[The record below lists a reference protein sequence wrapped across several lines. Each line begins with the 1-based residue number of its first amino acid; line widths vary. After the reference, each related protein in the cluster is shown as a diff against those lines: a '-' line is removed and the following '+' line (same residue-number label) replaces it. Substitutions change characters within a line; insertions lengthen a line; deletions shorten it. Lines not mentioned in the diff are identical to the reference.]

1 MSDIFNEVDEE
12 VRREQLKKLW
22 ERYGFVFIGLAV
34 LLVAAVGG
42 WRFYE
47 WSEAKKAAEIGS
59 AFEAAVVLSEQ
70 GKHQE
75 AEAAFA
81 KISGE
86 GSPSYRTLA
95 KLREAAELSR
105 RDAKAAVAAY
115 DAIAADGGTNQVLR
129 DLAALRAGYLLI
141 DTDPADEV
149 RRRLE
154 PLTGSDR
161 AFRHSA
167 RALLALAAWK
177 SNDAAALKRW
187 SDMVLA
193 DAETPSG
200 TRGQIDM
207 LLALSAADGKT

>member
-12 VRREQLKKLW
+12 VRREKLKQLW
-22 ERYGFVFIGLAV
+22 ERYGFVFIGFLV
-34 LLVAAVGG
+34 LIVAAVGG

-47 WSEAKKAAEIGS
+47 WSEAKRATETGA
-59 AFEAAVVLSEQ
+59 AFEAAGVLSEQ
-70 GKHQE
+70 GKNQE

-86 GSPSYRTLA
+86 GTPSYRTLA

-115 DAIAADGGTNQVLR
+115 DAFAADGATNQVLR

-141 DTDPADEV
+141 DADSSDDV

-207 LLALSAADGKT
+207 LLVLSAADGKT